1 MDWMNQLSGI
11 LQQYSGAQE
20 GGQAPDTVH
29 DDFDQLSQQ
38 APQSA
43 LADGLAAAFRSD
55 QTPAFGQMVAQ
66 LFSNANGQQRAGI
79 LNTLISALGP
89 TIVAQL
95 FSQGGHSG
103 LAGLLGGGQ
112 SQVTPE
118 QAEQVSPA
126 AVQQI
131 AEQAESKDP
140 SIIDTVSNFYAE
152 HPTLVKTIGTAAL
165 TIALAKIAERQYK
178 G

>member
-11 LQQYSGAQE
+11 LQQYSGAQ

-43 LADGLAAAFRSD
+43 LADGLAAAFRSE
-55 QTPAFGQMVAQ
+55 QTPAFGQMVGQ

-79 LNTLISALGP
+79 LNTLIAALGP
-89 TIVAQL
+89 TIAAQL
-95 FSQGGHSG
+95 FSQGGLSG

-112 SQVTPE
+112 REVTPE
-118 QAEQVSPA
+118 QAAQVSPE

-140 SIIDTVSNFYAE
+140 SIIDRVSNFYAE

-165 TIALAKIAERQYK
+165 TIALAKIAERQYN